1 MNGSL
6 SNDDD
11 AQRPNGGWTNRSI
24 YELLVEIDKRH
35 ESQMRGVYDAIGAA
49 DKRYEQRF
57 LAQEKAVD
65 SALIER
71 EKATTKAEIAAEK
84 RFDALAE
91 TFTEKI
97 DSLATSRD
105 TSGGF
110 GHGLSVAWGVA
121 IGAVTIIASYFVA
134 THANNLPIGK

>member
-1 MNGSL
+1 M

-24 YELLVEIDKRH
+24 YELLVEVDKRYA
-35 ESQMRGVYDAIGAA
+35 SQILGVYDAIGAA

-71 EKATTKAEIAAEK
+71 EKAVIKAEIASEK
-84 RFDALAE
+84 RFDALAN

-105 TSGGF
+105 AQRRFRARALCRLGCRHRRRD
-110 GHGLSVAWGVA
+110 GHRKLLGR
-121 IGAVTIIASYFVA
+121 
-134 THANNLPIGK
+134 NPR

>member
-1 MNGSL
+1 M

-24 YELLVEIDKRH
+24 YELLVEVDKRYA
-35 ESQMRGVYDAIGAA
+35 SQILGVYDAIGAA

-71 EKATTKAEIAAEK
+71 EKAVIKAEIASEK
-84 RFDALAE
+84 RFDALAN

-105 TSGGF
+105 ASGGF
-110 GHGLSVAWGVA
+110 GRGLSVAWAVV
-121 IGAVTIIASYFVA
+121 IGAVTVIASYLVA
-134 THANNLPIGK
+134 THAK